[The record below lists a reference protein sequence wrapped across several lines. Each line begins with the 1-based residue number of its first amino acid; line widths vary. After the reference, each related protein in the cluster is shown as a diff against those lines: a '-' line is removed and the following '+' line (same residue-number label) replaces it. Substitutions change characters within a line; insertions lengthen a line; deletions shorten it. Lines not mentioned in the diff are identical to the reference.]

1 MKNKKYNKYIVTDH
15 HASQT
20 GHAATQLQD
29 VLALEDVKVAQT
41 VISQHLLW
49 RPDAC
54 GANFTLP
61 SIVLGKLAQENTL
74 FP

>member
-41 VISQHLLW
+41 VISQHLL
-49 RPDAC
+49 
-54 GANFTLP
+54 
-61 SIVLGKLAQENTL
+61 
-74 FP
+74 